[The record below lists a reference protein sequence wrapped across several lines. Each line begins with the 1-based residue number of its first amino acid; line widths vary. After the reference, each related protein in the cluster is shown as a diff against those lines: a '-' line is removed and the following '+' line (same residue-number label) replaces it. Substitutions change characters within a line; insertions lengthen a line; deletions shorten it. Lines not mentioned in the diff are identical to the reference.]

1 MMYWGRIFRFGV
13 STALPISPHRLAD
26 RRNQMVPGV
35 SVRSTIAS

>member
-13 STALPISPHRLAD
+13 SMALPISPRRSAD

-35 SVRSTIAS
+35 SIRSTIAS